1 MNMKL
6 IKSSMAIF
14 ALTLL
19 LSATSCND
27 NGRYTELGDGLYA
40 EFVTSKDTM
49 VAKLF
54 YDKVPLTVSNF
65 VALAEGTHPMAAE
78 QFKGK
83 PFYNGLTFHRVMNNF
98 MIQGGDPE
106 GTGRGGPG
114 YKFGSEFDLT
124 LKHDK
129 PGVLSMANSGGYNT
143 NGSQFFITDAPTPWL
158 DGFEEDGTFK
168 NCDAPRTSCHT
179 VFGEI
184 VKGLNVADSI
194 SNVPVQNTKPTEDV
208 IIKEVNIIRVGY
220 EARNFDAVKT
230 WNTELPLLEEKRQK
244 EIEAAQKAA
253 KEAQKAAEAK
263 ANAAA
268 AEMLPMFNDYK
279 AKATTS
285 ATGLMSYTITKG
297 TGPKVKQGDN
307 VTVWYE
313 GYFTNGKLLD
323 SNRKE
328 LEEKYGKLNPQKEQ
342 MGAYAPMDM
351 VISPDAPLFA
361 GFKEAAAN
369 MSVGEK
375 VFIYVPSHLAYG
387 ESGRPPTIQPN
398 TDLVF
403 ILEMVEI
410 KN

>member
-1 MNMKL
+1 MKL
-6 IKSSMAIF
+6 IKNSMAIF
-14 ALTLL
+14 ALTVL

-27 NGRYTELGDGLYA
+27 NGRYAELGDGLYA
-40 EFVTSKDTM
+40 EIITSKDTM

-54 YDKVPLTVSNF
+54 YDKVPLTVANF
-65 VALAEGTHPMAAE
+65 VALAEGTHPMVAE
-78 QFKGK
+78 QYKGK
-83 PFYNGLTFHRVMNNF
+83 PFYNGLIFHRVMNNF

-114 YKFGSEFDLT
+114 YKFGSEFDT
-124 LKHDK
+124 SLKHDK
-129 PGVLSMANSGGYNT
+129 PGILAMANSGGYNT
-143 NGSQFFITDAPTPWL
+143 NGSQFYITDAATPWL
-158 DGFEEDGTFK
+158 NGFDENENFK

-184 VKGLNVADSI
+184 VKGLEVADTI
-194 SNVPVQNTKPTEDV
+194 SNVPVQNTKPIEDV
-208 IIKEVNIIRVGY
+208 VIKEVNIIRNGFD
-220 EARNFDAVKT
+220 ARNFDAVKT
-230 WNTELPLLEEKRQK
+230 WNTELPLLEEKRKK
-244 EIEAAQKAA
+244 EIEEARLKAEEA
-253 KEAQKAAEAK
+253 KKEAEAK

-268 AEMLPMFNDYK
+268 AEMLPIFSNYK

-285 ATGLMSYTITKG
+285 ATGLLTYTITKG

-313 GYFTNGKLLD
+313 GYFTDGRLLD

-342 MGAYAPMDM
+342 MGAYAPMAM
-351 VISPDAPLFA
+351 TISPDAALFA

-375 VFIYVPSHLAYG
+375 VFVYVPSHLAYG
-387 ESGRPPTIQPN
+387 ESGRSPVVQPN
-398 TDLVF
+398 TDLIFV
-403 ILEMVEI
+403 LEMVEI

>member
-1 MNMKL
+1 MKL
-6 IKSSMAIF
+6 IKNSMAIF

-40 EFVTSKDTM
+40 EFVTNKDTM

-54 YDKVPLTVSNF
+54 YDKVPLTVANF
-65 VALAEGTHPMAAE
+65 VALAEGTHPMVSE

-98 MIQGGDPE
+98 MIQGGDPD

-114 YKFGSEFDLT
+114 YKFGSEFDIT

-129 PGVLSMANSGGYNT
+129 PGILSMANSGGYNT

-158 DGFEEDGTFK
+158 NGFDDNGNFK

-184 VKGLNVADSI
+184 VKGLEVVDTI
-194 SNVPVQNTKPTEDV
+194 SNVPVGQGNKPNEDV

-220 EARNFDAVKT
+220 DAKHFDAVKT

-244 EIEAAQKAA
+244 EIEEAQKAA
-253 KEAQKAAEAK
+253 EEAHKAAEAK

-268 AEMLPMFNDYK
+268 AEMLTLFNDYK
-279 AKATTS
+279 AKASTS
-285 ATGLMSYTITKG
+285 ATGLMTYTITKG

-313 GYFTNGKLLD
+313 GYFTDGKLLD

-328 LEEKYGKLNPQKEQ
+328 LEEKYGKLNAQKEQ
-342 MGAYAPMDM
+342 MGAYAPMAM
-351 VISPDAPLFA
+351 VISPDAPLFP

-375 VFIYVPSHLAYG
+375 VFVYVPSHLGYG
-387 ESGRPPTIQPN
+387 ESGRPPVIQPN

>member
-1 MNMKL
+1 
-6 IKSSMAIF
+6 
-14 ALTLL
+14 
-19 LSATSCND
+19 
-27 NGRYTELGDGLYA
+27 
-40 EFVTSKDTM
+40 M
-49 VAKLF
+49 V
-54 YDKVPLTVSNF
+54 S
-65 VALAEGTHPMAAE
+65 E

-114 YKFGSEFDLT
+114 YKFGSEFDIT

-129 PGVLSMANSGGYNT
+129 PGILSMANSGGYNT

-158 DGFEEDGTFK
+158 NGFDDNGNFK

-184 VKGLNVADSI
+184 IKGLEVVDTI
-194 SNVPVQNTKPTEDV
+194 SNVPVGQGNKPNEDV
-208 IIKEVNIIRVGY
+208 VIKQINIIRNGF

-230 WNTELPLLEEKRQK
+230 WETQLPLLEEKRKK
-244 EIEAAQKAA
+244 EIE
-253 KEAQKAAEAK
+253 EAQKAQEEAHKEAEAK

-268 AEMLPMFNDYK
+268 AKMLPLFNEYK
-279 AKATTS
+279 AKASTS
-285 ATGLMSYTITKG
+285 ATGLMTYTITKG

-313 GYFTNGKLLD
+313 GYFTDGKLLD

-328 LEEKYGKLNPQKEQ
+328 LEEQYGKLNPQKEQ
-342 MGAYAPMDM
+342 MGAYVPMAM
-351 VISPDAPLFA
+351 VVSPDAPLFQ
-361 GFKEAAAN
+361 GFKEAVAQ

-375 VFIYVPSHLAYG
+375 MFIYVPSHLAYG
-387 ESGRPPTIQPN
+387 ESGRPPVIQPN
-398 TDLVF
+398 TDLIF
-403 ILEMVEI
+403 ILELVEI
-410 KN
+410 VE